1 MRNVITS
8 ALMLLMPTATA
19 DDWPQ
24 WGGPQRD
31 GVWRESGIVERLPD
45 TRILP
50 RVWSIPVGEG
60 YSGPAVADGRVV
72 LTDRQ
77 ASHRN
82 ERILCLDAM
91 TGTENWT
98 HSYAARYTIS
108 YPAGPRT
115 TPVIDDGRVYTI
127 GAVGH
132 MFCFDASNGDVLWEK
147 NFPDDFG
154 TTLPTWGMAA
164 APLVDSDRLIT
175 LVGGANGALVVCFD
189 KTSGKELWRSLDDPA
204 VGYCPP
210 MIFEFGG
217 QRQLIIWHPTAV
229 TALDPQDGS
238 VIWEYPWEIKAALCI
253 PAPRQIGQQLFLTS
267 FYNGPLMLNV
277 SADAAKVAWK
287 GKSNSEITTDGLH
300 SIMPTPWVSQQNIF
314 GICSYGQLRC
324 LDTQTGRR
332 QWETLAATGKG
343 RWWNAFI
350 VPHEDRCF
358 IHNEQGDLIIAR
370 LSTEGYEEISRSQL
384 IAPTR
389 KVQRRMTIWSHPAFA
404 EKSVFAR
411 NDTELVRVDLSQT
424 AVRE

>member
-8 ALMLLMPTATA
+8 ALMLLKPTATA

-164 APLVDSDRLIT
+164 APLVDSDRLI
-175 LVGGANGALVVCFD
+175 N
-189 KTSGKELWRSLDDPA
+189 SRWRSERGTGRLL
-204 VGYCPP
+204 
-210 MIFEFGG
+210 
-217 QRQLIIWHPTAV
+217 RQ
-229 TALDPQDGS
+229 DQ
-238 VIWEYPWEIKAALCI
+238 
-253 PAPRQIGQQLFLTS
+253 
-267 FYNGPLMLNV
+267 
-277 SADAAKVAWK
+277 WK
-287 GKSNSEITTDGLH
+287 GTLGGPSMIRLLD
-300 SIMPTPWVSQQNIF
+300 IV
-314 GICSYGQLRC
+314 LR
-324 LDTQTGRR
+324 
-332 QWETLAATGKG
+332 
-343 RWWNAFI
+343 
-350 VPHEDRCF
+350 
-358 IHNEQGDLIIAR
+358 
-370 LSTEGYEEISRSQL
+370 
-384 IAPTR
+384 
-389 KVQRRMTIWSHPAFA
+389 
-404 EKSVFAR
+404 
-411 NDTELVRVDLSQT
+411 
-424 AVRE
+424 